1 MNFCFFMFNFS
12 TFESSVDLGIPSYA
26 AAPTDIHVDATVP
39 GRKRR
44 TDERMSVI
52 VEVKGN
58 WHRELDSAMQTQ
70 LRDRYLKG
78 NSCKNGRA
86 PADLAPMH
94 ASNPGRVAPDANG
107 PTGCSASKLSC
118 CRYGPIAPTPVR

>member
-1 MNFCFFMFNFS
+1 MFNFS

-26 AAPTDIHVDATVP
+26 AAPADIHVDATVP

-52 VEVKGN
+52 VEVRGN

-78 NSCKNGRA
+78 NSYKNGIYLVGWFACDR
-86 PADLAPMH
+86 
-94 ASNPGRVAPDANG
+94 
-107 PTGCSASKLSC
+107 
-118 CRYGPIAPTPVR
+118 